1 MLKRNIGNSDIE
13 VSAVGAG
20 CWAIGGPF
28 WHDGWVGYGDVNDE
42 ESLKALRKAL
52 ELGVNF
58 FDTSDAYGCGR
69 SERIIGEAFSKRRSE
84 VVIATKFGYVPDE
97 KEMKIT
103 GENATPEYIKKACES
118 SLKRLGTDYID
129 LYQFHIHDYDIE
141 NAKVVRDFLEELV
154 SLGLIRKYG
163 WSTADPERAKIFA
176 EGKNCV
182 SFQFG
187 LNALREDPFMLDFC
201 ENNSMTAINRG
212 PLAMGVLTGKFDKNT
227 EFPENDMRKR
237 FGLNFKEG
245 YLAERIKLI
254 EKIRGI
260 MTRDGRTLVQGMLS
274 WILARSAKTLPIP
287 GFKNEKQI
295 IENSLTLSFGAMK
308 KEDFE
313 EINGI
318 TGREF

>member
-1 MLKRNIGNSDIE
+1 MIKRKLGNSDIE
-13 VSAVGAG
+13 VSAIGAG

-28 WHDGWVGYGDVNDE
+28 WHDGWVGYGDVDDE
-42 ESLKALRKAL
+42 ESIKSLRKAL

-69 SERIIGEAFSKRRSE
+69 SEKIIGEVLSKKRNE
-84 VVIATKFGYVPDE
+84 VVIATKFGYVSAE
-97 KEMKIT
+97 NEAKII
-103 GENATPEYIKKACES
+103 GENASPAYIKKACES
-118 SLKRLGTDYID
+118 SLKRLKTDYID
-129 LYQFHIHDYDIE
+129 LYQFHIHDYDME
-141 NAKVVRDFLEELV
+141 KAGEVRDFLEELV
-154 SLGLIRKYG
+154 SIGMVRKYG
-163 WSTADPERAKIFA
+163 WSTADPERAKIFS

-187 LNALREDPFMLDFC
+187 LNALREDPLMVDFC
-201 ENNSMTAINRG
+201 EKNSMTAINRG
-212 PLAMGVLTGKFDKNT
+212 PLAMGVLTGKFDENT
-227 EFPENDMRKR
+227 EFPENDMRRR

-245 YLAERIKLI
+245 HLAERVKLI

-260 MTRDGRTLVQGMLS
+260 MTKEGKSLVQGMLS
-274 WILARSAKTLPIP
+274 WILARSPTTLPIP

-308 KEDFE
+308 KEDYE
-313 EINGI
+313 EVNRI